1 MTRTLEI
8 PAFGEEL
15 WGSGAFFNR
24 FTRVL
29 IPINSTKRHVLTE
42 GDGVPIALRI
52 TAANEHDKWG
62 LADLLD
68 ARILRPCADTTQ
80 NLCLDKGYDYADV
93 RTAIA
98 RRGYVEHIR
107 CRGEE
112 QRACRRGTRAR
123 RWVVERTHSWL
134 NRFRRL
140 QIRWEKKADNY
151 AAMLHLACAYITFR
165 AAGVMG

>member
-1 MTRTLEI
+1 M
-8 PAFGEEL
+8 
-15 WGSGAFFNR
+15 
-24 FTRVL
+24 
-29 IPINSTKRHVLTE
+29 LTE

-62 LADLLD
+62 LPDLLD

-123 RWVVERTHSWL
+123 RWVVERTHSWF
-134 NRFRRL
+134 NRFRKL
-140 QIRWEKKADNY
+140 LIRWEKKARNY
-151 AAMLHLACAYITFR
+151 HALVVFAAVIIIFR
-165 AAGVMG
+165 LLG